1 MTNFSRVCK
10 IKSLEILNLSTNNI
24 VEIPKNICNL
34 QKIVYLN
41 LSNNK
46 ILFLP
51 KELLKCTKLKKLI
64 LYNNQIQRIPI
75 ELLGILSN
83 LDCLDL
89 KQNLLEIYRTSTELG
104 LNELV
109 KELGFK
115 LSVDDIEINKVY
127 QFLDSKPISFNFE
140 NLRKCRIT
148 SLTEHIISEQELLN
162 KINNCTFNKFN
173 TEQISNKDQKR
184 RETLDRDVLTGKLK
198 LIDTKILIEYI
209 KDLYNLNSSCIPFN
223 IRQDHLEL
231 FKRLLSAIVFMIFS
245 SDDAVFVKE
254 HYNHFL
260 KARCYGFERHKAEL
274 IYLYELLIIKDNQ
287 NLVENL
293 QNNSNLRHEEK
304 NFNLEFYIENNI
316 RLFIGKVKMRVF
328 MKTFINFD
336 ENQNVLSF
344 DYWKHLLQKTC

>member
-1 MTNFSRVCK
+1 M
-10 IKSLEILNLSTNNI
+10 
-24 VEIPKNICNL
+24 
-34 QKIVYLN
+34 
-41 LSNNK
+41 
-46 ILFLP
+46 
-51 KELLKCTKLKKLI
+51 
-64 LYNNQIQRIPI
+64 
-75 ELLGILSN
+75 
-83 LDCLDL
+83 
-89 KQNLLEIYRTSTELG
+89 
-104 LNELV
+104 
-109 KELGFK
+109 
-115 LSVDDIEINKVY
+115 
-127 QFLDSKPISFNFE
+127 
-140 NLRKCRIT
+140 
-148 SLTEHIISEQELLN
+148 N

-184 RETLDRDVLTGKLK
+184 RETLDRDVLTGKFK

-254 HYNHFL
+254 HYNYFL

-293 QNNSNLRHEEK
+293 QNNLNLRHEEK

-328 MKTFINFD
+328 MKTFINFN

-344 DYWKHLLQKTC
+344 DYWKNLLKEHVGIDIYGKKTTYCDKDTFNGREEFGIIGFFKEFTPELLINELYEFLHNDNSFLCKVIEFIKKSGIENKCEYFENDSTLIKGVKREFCEYILKKMQIINFN